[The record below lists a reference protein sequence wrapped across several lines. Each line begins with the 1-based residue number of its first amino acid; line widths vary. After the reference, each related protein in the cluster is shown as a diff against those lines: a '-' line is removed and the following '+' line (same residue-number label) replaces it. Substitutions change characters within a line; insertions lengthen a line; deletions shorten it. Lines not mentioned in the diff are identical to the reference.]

1 MKAGESFGEYFLNGD
16 LQFPLKIMD
25 DLIHVE
31 CKLIE
36 AGNLKVN
43 KI

>member
-1 MKAGESFGEYFLNGD
+1 

-43 KI
+43 KIWDCQEWLPIL